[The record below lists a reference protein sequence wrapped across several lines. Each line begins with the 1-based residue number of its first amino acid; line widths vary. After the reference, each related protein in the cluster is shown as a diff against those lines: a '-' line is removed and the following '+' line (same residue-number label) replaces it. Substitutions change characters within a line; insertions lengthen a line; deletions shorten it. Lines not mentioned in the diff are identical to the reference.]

1 MKLGTNDIGSVYLGT
16 NAVQKVYLGANEVW
30 SAGGLLLNDYP
41 NAAVAY
47 SLRLLR
53 SAYTG
58 DAIRVRRASDST
70 EQNIG
75 FVNNVL
81 DTATLES
88 FCSGTDGFVTTWYD
102 QSGNAYNGTQST
114 AAEQPQIVSSGSV
127 ILENGKA
134 AINFLDT
141 KRFRIIVPNSFFGLN
156 DISAFLVTRTIS
168 NDTGGLTQKRDGF
181 VAGNFG
187 IGVNSGKYQFQTR
200 NGAISSTVDS
210 TNAYST
216 QQIVNLIRNSSG
228 LYMNSPE
235 NKFTSSAVADLTSS
249 SLWEFGNGGSYGFLN
264 GSIQEKIIYLI
275 DQTSNQSAIQT
286 NINTYYG
293 VY

>member
-1 MKLGTNDIGSVYLGT
+1 
-16 NAVQKVYLGANEVW
+16 
-30 SAGGLLLNDYP
+30 
-41 NAAVAY
+41 
-47 SLRLLR
+47 
-53 SAYTG
+53 
-58 DAIRVRRASDST
+58 
-70 EQNIG
+70 
-75 FVNNVL
+75 
-81 DTATLES
+81 
-88 FCSGTDGFVTTWYD
+88 
-102 QSGNAYNGTQST
+102 
-114 AAEQPQIVSSGSV
+114 V

-216 QQIVNLIRNSSG
+216 QQIVNVIRNSSG

-235 NKFTSSAVADLTSS
+235 TKFTSSAVADLTSS
-249 SLWEFGNGGSYGFLN
+249 GNWDFGNGASYGFLN
-264 GSIQEKIIYLI
+264 GNIQEKIIYLS